1 MPTRTVFHR
10 ISRPLLIAIGL
21 TILVALPCEL
31 PALSLAAPPALTAKS
46 AILID
51 EDTGRVLYA
60 HNADEPF
67 PPASLTKM
75 VTLEIVLDQIDEG
88 LLDPAQ
94 IVVPKANAWAV
105 NQPAGSSL
113 MFLGPNQRLSIQQ
126 LLEGLTIASGN
137 DAAVELADLV
147 AGSVPDFVE
156 LMNQEV
162 ERLGFSQMH
171 FVDPAGIHSANR
183 ITAREYAE
191 FCRRFIRLHPDALPD
206 LLSVKKI
213 VYPLPDNLT
222 NGDRQQPIVQFNRNL
237 LLWKDEGVDGLKTG
251 YIDQSGYNSAVTAE
265 RDGMRLIAVILGIPG
280 HIGDPAAERQREL
293 EGESLLNWGFA
304 SFALVRPTY
313 DSPRLVRVWKGREK
327 WVDLAPSSEPVAV
340 VPRSE
345 TGGVTCSLRQ
355 ESEAIAPIRE
365 GQVLGHLVV
374 TSDGKE
380 LAAFPL
386 EAAHPVARG
395 GIFRRAVDSTWLWA
409 RGFFGSRPRVES
421 SRTAETPTKAS
432 ASLP

>member
-1 MPTRTVFHR
+1 MA
-10 ISRPLLIAIGL
+10 RPLLITLGF
-21 TILVALPCEL
+21 ALLALL
-31 PALSLAAPPALTAKS
+31 PHAASALSLAKPPALTAKS
-46 AILID
+46 AILI
-51 EDTGRVLYA
+51 EEESGRVLYA
-60 HNADEPF
+60 YNADEPF

-94 IVVPKANAWAV
+94 IVIPSANSWAV
-105 NQPAGSSL
+105 NQPTGSSL
-113 MFLGPNQRLSIQQ
+113 MFLGPHQQLTIQQ

-162 ERLGFSQMH
+162 QRLGFRQMH

-213 VYPLPDNLT
+213 VYPLPENLT
-222 NGDRQQPIVQFNRNL
+222 GDNHQQPIIQFNRNL
-237 LLWKDEGVDGLKTG
+237 LLWKNDGVDGLKTG

-265 RDGMRLIAVILGIPG
+265 RDGMRLIAVVLGIPG
-280 HIGDPAAERQREL
+280 HIGDPAAERQREV
-293 EGESLLNWGFA
+293 ESEALLDWGF
-304 SFALVRPTY
+304 SNFVLVRPPY
-313 DSPRLVRVWKGREK
+313 DPPTLVRVWKGRDR
-327 WVDLAPSSEPVAV
+327 WVDLAPASEPVAV

-345 TGGVTCSLRQ
+345 AGEVSCVVRQ
-355 ESEAIAPIRE
+355 EREAIAPIRQGE
-365 GQVLGHLVV
+365 PLGHLVV
-374 TSDGKE
+374 MADGKE

-386 EAAHPVARG
+386 WATHPVAQG
-395 GIFRRAVDSTWLWA
+395 GIFRRAADSVWLWVRGMFGPHA
-409 RGFFGSRPRVES
+409 RADSRYEAKIPTQALAGSS
-421 SRTAETPTKAS
+421 KATFR
-432 ASLP
+432 